1 LSDDKKRKIKIF
13 VKDYMDKVIARKAQ
27 KAAKQPEELPQE
39 SGGGENGGVPGT
51 SESVSTAT
59 PLVEGSTP
67 RDGMGNVE
75 PETPMSGSA
84 EKTPGEGVVE
94 GREDG
99 VFVSPMGSRD

>member
-1 LSDDKKRKIKIF
+1 
-13 VKDYMDKVIARKAQ
+13 MDKVMTRKAQ
-27 KAAKQPEELPQE
+27 KEAKQQEPQE
-39 SGGGENGGVPGT
+39 QSGGGENGGVPGT

-67 RDGMGNVE
+67 RDGMANME

-99 VFVSPMGSRD
+99 VFVSPIGSRD